1 MPLFNRKA
9 KRDGE
14 ISALENMIADK
25 DAEIANLT
33 ARVRNVARDRD
44 AASTEAQRYL
54 NDMKDLS
61 GQLADLQNTV
71 DDLTADNR
79 ELTVVVSGLQKSI
92 DRTAADLATEKK
104 SNANLRDRLAA
115 ENLKVTKLEAENRKL
130 SDQVSEMM
138 IASNDAANAPAET
151 VTKTTKR
158 PTIK

>member
-9 KRDGE
+9 KRNGE

-25 DAEIANLT
+25 DAEIVKLTQRVANIS
-33 ARVRNVARDRD
+33 RDRD
-44 AASTEAQRYL
+44 AASREAQHYL
-54 NDMKDLS
+54 DQMKDLG
-61 GQLADLQNTV
+61 GQITEYQDKI
-71 DDLTADNR
+71 DDLNADNR
-79 ELTVVVSGLQKSI
+79 ELTVVVGGLQKSL